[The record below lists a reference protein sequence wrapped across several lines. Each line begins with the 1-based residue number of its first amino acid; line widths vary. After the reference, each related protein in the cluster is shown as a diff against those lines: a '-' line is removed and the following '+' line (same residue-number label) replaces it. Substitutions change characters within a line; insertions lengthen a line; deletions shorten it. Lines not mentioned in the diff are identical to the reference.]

1 MTSPVEHYKFVT
13 VFVIKDLFVDYH
25 IYYYIVI
32 EVLYLQWPMAV
43 VAKKII
49 VSGPDIIISGSEK
62 LSGDTFLP
70 RSKIASK

>member
-43 VAKKII
+43 VAKKNNCLWARHNYLWFR
-49 VSGPDIIISGSEK
+49 E
-62 LSGDTFLP
+62 TFRRYFLAQ
-70 RSKIASK
+70 K